1 MYARDNWEMS
11 ITDKRLAV
19 WICQGCD
26 IGKSLDVEALGKV
39 AAEECGADSCRSHPF
54 LCGDQGVE
62 LIKKEIG
69 QGAGALVVAG
79 CSPRFNVDTF
89 TFDGCFTD
97 RVNIR
102 ELVVWSHPPNDED
115 TQMLAEDYLR
125 MGIARAKKA
134 EVAEPFDLPWA
145 HWAEIDKTI
154 LVVGGGQSGITAA
167 LEAAR
172 AGYRVVVVEKEA
184 QLGGRLRGF
193 SRLFPKKP
201 PYRELEPVDLESRIS
216 EIERNDLIEVH
227 RGATIERISGQPGQF
242 DVSIRTNGAT
252 TEFRAG
258 AIIQATGWTPYDAS
272 RLGHLGYGC
281 PNVITNVRMEELAA
295 SGKITRPSDGKPAR
309 RIAFI
314 QCAGSRD
321 QEHLPYCSAVC
332 CRVTLKQALWAREL
346 DPETQAFVLYK
357 DIRTPGQY
365 EDFYR
370 RVQEDAG
377 IFFTKGEVVAVKET
391 ADHNLAVD
399 VEDTLIDKQI
409 RIEADLVVLATG
421 MVPAAADGEAIRQF
435 RDARAIIEKGE
446 AGAQLE
452 AAKVTVEELQH
463 VDGTEVLHLSY
474 RQGPDLPVLKYDF
487 PDSHF
492 VCFPYETR
500 RTGIY
505 AAGCVRA
512 PNDSDVCRE
521 DATGAAL
528 KAIQSVE
535 LASRGAAV
543 HPRWEDRSYPDFFM
557 QRCTQCKRCTEECP
571 FGTLD
576 EDEKGTPLLNVT
588 RCRRC
593 GICLGSCPER
603 IISFQDYSIQ
613 IVSSM
618 IKSVEIPDEFE
629 EKPRLLGLL
638 CENDAYPALDLAGLN
653 RIQHS
658 AFIRFIPVRC
668 LGAVNVVWITEALS
682 HGYDGILLVG
692 CKSGDDYQ
700 CHFISG
706 SELMGTR
713 GDNIREKL
721 NQLAMSEKRVHV
733 EQLSISEFRK
743 LPEIIDEFAEQ
754 IQQIGMNPFKGL
766 PSFGLGGGI

>member
-1 MYARDNWEMS
+1 MG
-11 ITDKRLAV
+11 DKDKKVAV

-26 IGKSLDVEALGKV
+26 IGKSLDVEALEKV
-39 AAEECGADSCRSHPF
+39 VTDECEVDLCRSHPF
-54 LCGDQGVE
+54 LCGDEGVE
-62 LIKKEIG
+62 LIKEQIQ
-69 QGAGALVVAG
+69 QGTNALAIAA
-79 CSPRFNVDTF
+79 CSPRFNADAF
-89 TFDGCFTD
+89 AFEGCLTE
-97 RVNIR
+97 RVNLR
-102 ELVVWSHPPNDED
+102 EHVVWSHKPNDED

-125 MGIARAKKA
+125 MGIARAQKA
-134 EVAEPFDLPWA
+134 EVPEPFE
-145 HWAEIDKTI
+145 AEIDKTI
-154 LVVGGGQSGITAA
+154 LVVGGGQSGMTAA
-167 LEAAR
+167 LEAAG
-172 AGYRVVVVEKEA
+172 AGYEVTLVEKEA
-184 QLGGRLRGF
+184 QLGGWLRNF

-201 PYRELEPVDLESRIS
+201 PYRELEPVDLESKVKQIEQNDRIK
-216 EIERNDLIEVH
+216 VYQ
-227 RGATIERISGQPGQF
+227 GATIEKISGQPGQF
-242 DVSIRTNGAT
+242 DVSIKSNGTSAQ
-252 TEFRAG
+252 FRVG
-258 AIIQATGWTPYDAS
+258 AIIQATGWKPYDAS
-272 RLGHLGYGC
+272 RLGHLGYGSC
-281 PNVITNVRMEELAA
+281 PNVITNVQMEELAA
-295 SGKITRPSDGKPAR
+295 SGNIKRPSDGKPAR

-321 QEHLPYCSAVC
+321 EEHLPYCSAVC

-370 RVQEDAG
+370 RAQEDSG
-377 IFFTKGEVVAVKET
+377 IFFTKGEVVSVQET
-391 ADHNLAVD
+391 AGHNLLVNVD
-399 VEDTLIDKQI
+399 ETLIHKHIQV
-409 RIEADLVVLATG
+409 EADLVVLATG
-421 MVPAAADGEAIRQF
+421 MVPVAADGEAIRQF
-435 RDARAIIEKGE
+435 RDAQAVIAKGE

-452 AAKVTVEELQH
+452 AAKKTVETLHGHE
-463 VDGTEVLHLSY
+463 GTNILRLGY
-474 RQGPDLPVLKYDF
+474 RQGPDFPVLKYQF

-492 VCFPYETR
+492 ICFPYETR

-512 PNDSDVCRE
+512 PSDSDACRE
-521 DATGAAL
+521 DATGAVL
-528 KAIQSVE
+528 KAIQCVE

-543 HPRWEDRSYPDFFM
+543 HPRWEDRSYPDFFL

-576 EDEKGTPLLNVT
+576 EDEKGTPLPNLT

-593 GICLGSCPER
+593 GICLGACPER
-603 IISFQDYSIQ
+603 IISFKDYSVD

-618 IKSVEIPDEFE
+618 IKAVNVPDEDE

-638 CENDAYPALDLAGLN
+638 CENDAYPALDIAGLN

-668 LGAVNVVWITEALS
+668 LGSVNVVWIADALS
-682 HGYDGILLVG
+682 RGFDGILLVG

-700 CHFISG
+700 CHFIRG

-721 NQLAMSEKRVHV
+721 KQLALENERVRV
-733 EQLSISEFRK
+733 EQLAISEHQK
-743 LPEIIDEFAEQ
+743 LAQIINEFAEQ
-754 IQQIGMNPFKGL
+754 IEEIGMNPFKGL
-766 PSFGLGGGI
+766 